1 VGFAQLSAGGEGADL
16 FPTRLRKGRCPMQ
29 LSRQV
34 REFLAK
40 TDEDFRRLYEKHQEY
55 EQELD
60 ALAKKGFLSPEEE
73 LRVAEVKKKKLSI
86 KDQMLLIAKKHEKDL
101 RELH

>member
-1 VGFAQLSAGGEGADL
+1 
-16 FPTRLRKGRCPMQ
+16 MQ

-101 RELH
+101 KELH

>member
-1 VGFAQLSAGGEGADL
+1 
-16 FPTRLRKGRCPMQ
+16 MQ

-34 REFLAK
+34 REFLAR

-86 KDQMLLIAKKHEKDL
+86 KDQMLLIAKKHEKEL
-101 RELH
+101 KELH

>member
-1 VGFAQLSAGGEGADL
+1 
-16 FPTRLRKGRCPMQ
+16 MQ

-40 TDEDFRRLYEKHQEY
+40 TDDDFRRIYEKHQEY

-101 RELH
+101 KELR

>member
-1 VGFAQLSAGGEGADL
+1 
-16 FPTRLRKGRCPMQ
+16 MQ
-29 LSRQV
+29 LTQQV

-60 ALAKKGFLSPEEE
+60 ALAKKWFLSAEEE
-73 LRVAEVKKKKLSI
+73 LHVAEVKKKKLTL
-86 KDQMLLIAKKHEKDL
+86 KDQMLLVAKKHEQDIKRL
-101 RELH
+101 ESK

>member
-1 VGFAQLSAGGEGADL
+1 
-16 FPTRLRKGRCPMQ
+16 MQ

-86 KDQMLLIAKKHEKDL
+86 KDQMALIAKKHEKEL
-101 RELH
+101 KELH

>member
-1 VGFAQLSAGGEGADL
+1 
-16 FPTRLRKGRCPMQ
+16 MQ

-34 REFLAK
+34 REFLAR
-40 TDEDFRRLYEKHQEY
+40 TNDEFRRLYEKHQEY

-86 KDQMLLIAKKHEKDL
+86 KDQMLLIAKRHEKDL
-101 RELH
+101 KELH

>member
-1 VGFAQLSAGGEGADL
+1 
-16 FPTRLRKGRCPMQ
+16 MQ

-40 TDEDFRRLYEKHQEY
+40 TDDEFRRLYEKHQEY

-86 KDQMLLIAKKHEKDL
+86 KDQMLLIAKRHEKDL
-101 RELH
+101 KELH

>member
-1 VGFAQLSAGGEGADL
+1 
-16 FPTRLRKGRCPMQ
+16 MQ

-34 REFLAK
+34 REFLAR
-40 TDEDFRRLYEKHQEY
+40 TDEDFRRLYEKHQEF

-86 KDQMLLIAKKHEKDL
+86 KDQMLLIAKKHEKEL
-101 RELH
+101 KELH

>member
-1 VGFAQLSAGGEGADL
+1 
-16 FPTRLRKGRCPMQ
+16 MQ

-34 REFLAK
+34 REFLAR
-40 TDEDFRRLYEKHQEY
+40 TDEEFRRLYEKHQEY

-86 KDQMLLIAKKHEKDL
+86 KDQMLVIAKKHEKDL
-101 RELH
+101 KEIH